1 MAFTPENIFF
11 MGAVLVVVS
20 IVISKWGYRFGIPT
34 LLLFLFTG
42 MLFGSDGLGLQF
54 NSHKDAQ
61 LVGMVSLSVI
71 LFTGGMD
78 TKFKEIRPVLMQ
90 GVLLS
95 TVGVLLTTFITGFF
109 IYYLSEWTNLG
120 IKLSLPLC
128 LLLAA
133 TTSSTDSASVFNLL
147 RSQGIGLQHNMRP
160 TLELESGSNDPMA
173 YMLTIALISLIG
185 STGEFS
191 VIEVIGM
198 IIVQLTVGAALGYV
212 CGRLLVWVINHINLP
227 NPSLY
232 PVLMLSFIL
241 IIFTLT
247 DLAKGNGYLAVY
259 VAGLV
264 AGNSTLSY
272 RRETNTFMQGITW
285 LLQIVMFLT
294 LGLLVNPR
302 EMLTV
307 WIAAVAIGFFMMLV
321 ARPAAVFLTLIPFRI
336 PARAKVFL
344 SWVGLRGAVPI
355 IFATYPVIA
364 DIENAHVLFN
374 VVFIITLLSLL
385 FQGTTI
391 ATLARK
397 LKLDLPAPKEGNEFG
412 VELPDELGSQLEE
425 QTLKEEDLANGNHL
439 ADMNFA
445 NGTLVMMIK
454 RGNSFIV
461 PNGKLELYPGDI
473 LLSISNLTKDSSKKK
488 KEVNPAIK

>member
-1 MAFTPENIFF
+1 
-11 MGAVLVVVS
+11 
-20 IVISKWGYRFGIPT
+20 
-34 LLLFLFTG
+34 
-42 MLFGSDGLGLQF
+42 
-54 NSHKDAQ
+54 
-61 LVGMVSLSVI
+61 
-71 LFTGGMD
+71 
-78 TKFKEIRPVLMQ
+78 
-90 GVLLS
+90 
-95 TVGVLLTTFITGFF
+95 
-109 IYYLSEWTNLG
+109 
-120 IKLSLPLC
+120 
-128 LLLAA
+128 
-133 TTSSTDSASVFNLL
+133 
-147 RSQGIGLQHNMRP
+147 
-160 TLELESGSNDPMA
+160 
-173 YMLTIALISLIG
+173 
-185 STGEFS
+185 
-191 VIEVIGM
+191 
-198 IIVQLTVGAALGYV
+198 
-212 CGRLLVWVINHINLP
+212 
-227 NPSLY
+227 
-232 PVLMLSFIL
+232 
-241 IIFTLT
+241 
-247 DLAKGNGYLAVY
+247 
-259 VAGLV
+259 
-264 AGNSTLSY
+264 
-272 RRETNTFMQGITW
+272 
-285 LLQIVMFLT
+285 MFLT

-473 LLSISNLTKDSSKKK
+473 LLSISNLTKDSSKKQ